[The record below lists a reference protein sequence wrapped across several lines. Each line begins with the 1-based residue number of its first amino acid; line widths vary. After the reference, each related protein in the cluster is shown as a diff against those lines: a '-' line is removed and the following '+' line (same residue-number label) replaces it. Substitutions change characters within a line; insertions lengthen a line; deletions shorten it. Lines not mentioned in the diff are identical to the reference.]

1 MSGNHEHHLLNIED
15 ETGKRTIPLDAATYS
30 IGRDV
35 TNAIVIHGHGVS
47 RQHAL
52 LLRIPSPNGYRY
64 RVVDGNAEGKPS
76 ANGLLVNGQRVQSH
90 ELKDG
95 DEINFGG
102 SVKAHYATV
111 SMGDAEFVKYLKS
124 VNYHSI
130 KAVPMTATITQAEEG
145 AEDKQ
150 SEEETKFNATPPP
163 PPSNA
168 PPASAPTPKSASP
181 LLPIVA
187 GMVIVLAIAGIGVVI
202 MNRPPA
208 PQPQPPTQTQ

>member
-1 MSGNHEHHLLNIED
+1 MSGNREHHLLNIED

-35 TNAIVIHGHGVS
+35 TNAIVIHGHTVS

-64 RVVDGNAEGKPS
+64 RVVDGNADGKPS
-76 ANGLLVNGQRVQSH
+76 ANGILVNGQRVQSH

-111 SMGDAEFVKYLKS
+111 SMGEAEFIKYLKS

-130 KAVPMTATITQAEEG
+130 KAVPMTSTITQAEEG
-145 AEDKQ
+145 AE
-150 SEEETKFNATPPP
+150 EETEFNATPPSLP
-163 PPSNA
+163 ANA
-168 PPASAPTPKSASP
+168 TPASAPAPKSSP
-181 LLPIVA
+181 PWLLIV
-187 GMVIVLAIAGIGVVI
+187 GGIVIVLLITGIGVVT

-208 PQPQPPTQTQ
+208 PQPEPPTQTQ

>member
-1 MSGNHEHHLLNIED
+1 MSGNRQHHLLNIED
-15 ETGKRTIPLDAATYS
+15 ETGKRTIPLEAATYS

-64 RVVDGNAEGKPS
+64 RVVDGNAEGRPS
-76 ANGLLVNGQRVQSH
+76 ANGILVNGQRVQSH

-111 SMGDAEFVKYLKS
+111 SMGEAEFIKYLKS

-130 KAVPMTATITQAEEG
+130 KAVPMTSTITQAEEG
-145 AEDKQ
+145 ADDKK
-150 SEEETKFNATPPP
+150 SEEETEFNATPPSLP
-163 PPSNA
+163 ANA
-168 PPASAPTPKSASP
+168 TPASAPAPKSSP
-181 LLPIVA
+181 PWLLIV
-187 GMVIVLAIAGIGVVI
+187 GGIVVVLLIAGIGVVI
-202 MNRPPA
+202 INRPPA
-208 PQPQPPTQTQ
+208 PQPETPTQVQ

>member
-1 MSGNHEHHLLNIED
+1 MSGNREHHLLRIED

-64 RVVDGNAEGKPS
+64 RVVDGNADGKPS
-76 ANGLLVNGQRVQSH
+76 ANGVLVNGQRVQSH

-102 SVKAHYATV
+102 AVKAHYVTL
-111 SMGDAEFVKYLKS
+111 SMGDGEFVKYLKS

-130 KAVPMTATITQAEEG
+130 KAVPMTATITEAEEG
-145 AEDKQ
+145 AEDKP
-150 SEEETKFNATPPP
+150 SEEETKFNATS
-163 PPSNA
+163 PSLPSDA
-168 PPASAPTPKSASP
+168 PPAAAATPKSTSP
-181 LLPIVA
+181 LLLIVA
-187 GMVIVLAIAGIGVVI
+187 GMVIVLAIAAMGVLI

-208 PQPQPPTQTQ
+208 PQPQTPTQTQ

>member
-1 MSGNHEHHLLNIED
+1 MSGNREHHLLNIED

-35 TNAIVIHGHGVS
+35 TNAIVIHGHTVS

-64 RVVDGNAEGKPS
+64 RVVDGNADGKPS
-76 ANGLLVNGQRVQSH
+76 ANGILVNGQRVQSH

-111 SMGDAEFVKYLKS
+111 SMGEAEFIKYLKS

-130 KAVPMTATITQAEEG
+130 KAVPMTSTITQAEEG
-145 AEDKQ
+145 AE
-150 SEEETKFNATPPP
+150 EETEFNATPPSLP
-163 PPSNA
+163 ANA
-168 PPASAPTPKSASP
+168 TPESAPAPKSSP
-181 LLPIVA
+181 PWLLIV
-187 GMVIVLAIAGIGVVI
+187 GGIVIVLLITGIGVVT

-208 PQPQPPTQTQ
+208 PQPEPPTQTQ

>member
-1 MSGNHEHHLLNIED
+1 MSGNREHHLLNIED

-35 TNAIVIHGHGVS
+35 TNAIVIHGRGVS

-64 RVVDGNAEGKPS
+64 RVVDGNADGKPS
-76 ANGLLVNGQRVQSH
+76 ANGILVNGQRVQRH
-90 ELKDG
+90 ELNDG

-102 SVKAHYATV
+102 SVKAYYATV
-111 SMGDAEFVKYLKS
+111 SMGEAEFIKYLQS

-130 KAVPMTATITQAEEG
+130 KAVPLASTTTQAEE
-145 AEDKQ
+145 ELSHQ
-150 SEEETKFNATPPP
+150 QPPHETQLNLPPP
-163 PPSNA
+163 
-168 PPASAPTPKSASP
+168 KSEAVSPEPVPVAKSSPP
-181 LLPIVA
+181 LLLMIGGIVLILLVA
-187 GMVIVLAIAGIGVVI
+187 GVSVVMI
-202 MNRPPA
+202 NPSPE

>member
-1 MSGNHEHHLLNIED
+1 MSGNREHHLLNIED

-35 TNAIVIHGHGVS
+35 TNAIIIHGHGVS

-64 RVVDGNAEGKPS
+64 RVVDGNADGKPS
-76 ANGLLVNGQRVQSH
+76 ANGIFVNGQRVQSH
-90 ELKDG
+90 ELNDG

-102 SVKAHYATV
+102 SVKSHYATV
-111 SMGDAEFVKYLKS
+111 SMGEAEFIKYLKS

-130 KAVPMTATITQAEEG
+130 KAVPLTSTITQAEEG
-145 AEDKQ
+145 GDDKK
-150 SEEETKFNATPPP
+150 SAEETQFNATPPP
-163 PPSNA
+163 LPANA
-168 PPASAPTPKSASP
+168 TPESAPAPKSSP
-181 LLPIVA
+181 PWLLIV
-187 GMVIVLAIAGIGVVI
+187 GGIVIVLLIAGIGVVI
-202 MNRPPA
+202 MNRPPE

>member
-1 MSGNHEHHLLNIED
+1 MSGNREHHLLNIED

-52 LLRIPSPNGYRY
+52 LLRIPSPSGYRY

-76 ANGLLVNGQRVQSH
+76 ANGILVNGQRVQNH

-102 SVKAHYATV
+102 AVKAHYSTV
-111 SMGDAEFVKYLKS
+111 SMGDAEFIKYLKT

-130 KAVPMTATITQAEEG
+130 KVVPLTSTITQAEEEVSHQE
-145 AEDKQ
+145 APH
-150 SEEETKFNATPPP
+150 ETKLNLPPP
-163 PPSNA
+163 PAKVATPEPVAKSS
-168 PPASAPTPKSASP
+168 PPW
-181 LLPIVA
+181 LLIIGGV
-187 GMVIVLAIAGIGVVI
+187 VIVLLVAAIGVVT

-208 PQPQPPTQTQ
+208 LQPETPTQTQ

>member
-1 MSGNHEHHLLNIED
+1 MSGNREHHLLSIED
-15 ETGKRTIPLDAATYS
+15 ETGKRTIPLEAATYS

-64 RVVDGNAEGKPS
+64 RIVDGNADGKAS
-76 ANGLLVNGQRVQSH
+76 ANGILVNGRRVHSH

-102 SVKAHYATV
+102 AAKARYTTV
-111 SMGDAEFVKYLKS
+111 SMGKAEFIKYLKS

-130 KAVPMTATITQAEEG
+130 KATPLAATTTQADEEASKQEPPQETQLNLSYPEPEVARAAPLPT
-145 AEDKQ
+145 AE
-150 SEEETKFNATPPP
+150 
-163 PPSNA
+163 
-168 PPASAPTPKSASP
+168 SASP
-181 LLPIVA
+181 RLLIIGGIVTLLLL
-187 GMVIVLAIAGIGVVI
+187 GGLGVV
-202 MNRPPA
+202 MMQQSPP
-208 PQPQPPTQTQ
+208 PQPQTPPQMR

>member
-1 MSGNHEHHLLNIED
+1 MSDSRERHLLNIED

-64 RVVDGNAEGKPS
+64 RVVDGNADGKPS
-76 ANGLLVNGQRVQSH
+76 ANGILVNGQRVQSH

-111 SMGDAEFVKYLKS
+111 SMGEAEFIKYLKG

-130 KAVPMTATITQAEEG
+130 KAVPMTSTITQAEE
-145 AEDKQ
+145 ELSHQ
-150 SEEETKFNATPPP
+150 PPP
-163 PPSNA
+163 HEAPLNLPPPKPGAAS
-168 PPASAPTPKSASP
+168 PGPVPAPKSSP
-181 LLPIVA
+181 PWLLIV
-187 GMVIVLAIAGIGVVI
+187 GGIVIVLLIVGIGVMI

-208 PQPQPPTQTQ
+208 PQPQTPTQMQ